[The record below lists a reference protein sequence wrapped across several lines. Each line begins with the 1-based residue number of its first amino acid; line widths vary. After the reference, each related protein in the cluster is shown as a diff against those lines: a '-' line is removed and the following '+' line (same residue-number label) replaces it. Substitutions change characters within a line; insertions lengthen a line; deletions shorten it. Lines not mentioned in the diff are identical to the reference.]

1 MPIVQEQQTSR
12 YFKDI
17 SLSFKRHPV
26 TNDIA
31 VITNEDSIKKS
42 VTNLIR
48 TRIGERFFNS
58 LLGSRIEDSL
68 FELAVNDVID
78 PIEEEIRNV
87 IQNFEPRV
95 VLRQVDVEPLPDQN
109 QLNITIVYDIVGL
122 PIPTQTINFIL
133 QPTRY

>member
-1 MPIVQEQQTSR
+1 MPVEVAVSR

-31 VITNEDSIKKS
+31 VITNEDAIKRS
-42 VTNLIR
+42 VINLVR

-58 LLGSRIEDSL
+58 LLGSNVESML
-68 FELAVNDVID
+68 FELADSGIVD
-78 PIEEEIRNV
+78 PITEEIKTTIN
-87 IQNFEPRV
+87 NFEPRV
-95 VLRQVDVEPLPDQN
+95 ILREVNVVLTPDQN
-109 QLNITIVYDIVGL
+109 ELEVYIVYDIVGL
-122 PIPTQTINFIL
+122 AVPVQTLTFVL